1 MSAKRKNPLKDLD
14 AFLKQEAAS
23 LVTPEKVETP
33 APEQVSAP
41 VVPEKSAETSMAA
54 IIQELKSRI
63 QQQGEG
69 FKAEF
74 YELIQQVL
82 ESQQQLSS
90 KDIMLINTLLYLRN
104 QDNWKE
110 RIKEY
115 WDKQS

>member
-23 LVTPEKVETP
+23 LVKPEKVETP
-33 APEQVSAP
+33 PPAQAETHP
-41 VVPEKSAETSMAA
+41 VPELPTEISMETMV
-54 IIQELKSRI
+54 QELRSRI
-63 QQQGEG
+63 QQKGED
-69 FKAEF
+69 FKTEF
-74 YELIQQVL
+74 YDLIQQVL
-82 ESQQQLSS
+82 ESQQQLTS

-115 WDKQS
+115 WQKQS

>member
-23 LVTPEKVETP
+23 LVTPEKVDTP
-33 APEQVSAP
+33 APEQTPAP
-41 VVPEKSAETSMAA
+41 AVPEKSAETSMAA
-54 IIQELKSRI
+54 ITQELKSRI

-74 YELIQQVL
+74 YALVQQVL
-82 ESQQQLSS
+82 ESQQQLTS
-90 KDIMLINTLLYLRN
+90 KDIMLINTLIYLQD

-110 RIKEY
+110 RIQAY
-115 WDKQS
+115 WEKQS